1 MEFSLQLGPEVAE
14 VLLVKSVSQAQVEG
28 KEESKKE
35 AVSAQSGHH
44 PEHCQQLH
52 AHGVAQVREESQSS
66 GRLQG
71 QGLTQPQHVVVHL
84 FEAHEFCVVKDE
96 KDAEDEE
103 PGNDVEHKAEEG
115 HPGGPWLGLSL
126 PQYRA
131 PGYRLPVPHHQLKKD
146 EGVGIRAA
154 YS

>member
-1 MEFSLQLGPEVAE
+1 MGGDYLTRKGGEG
-14 VLLVKSVSQAQVEG
+14 VKSKR
-28 KEESKKE
+28 KEEEGHPWKGKRC
-35 AVSAQSGHH
+35 SGKN
-44 PEHCQQLH
+44 Q
-52 AHGVAQVREESQSS
+52 RSQ
-66 GRLQG
+66 GG
-71 QGLTQPQHVVVHL
+71 IWEPHL

-154 YS
+154 HS

>member
-84 FEAHEFCVVKDE
+84 GEGERLRSGLKPLSQLGCLFPPL
-96 KDAEDEE
+96 
-103 PGNDVEHKAEEG
+103 PGT
-115 HPGGPWLGLSL
+115 LLL
-126 PQYRA
+126 
-131 PGYRLPVPHHQLKKD
+131 
-146 EGVGIRAA
+146 
-154 YS
+154 